1 VNSWRSPQQ
10 RDVSENENDRYE
22 IHKKKR
28 ISQRIFFSI
37 TVERQINGVR
47 LRIRNL
53 TTEDQGVWEC
63 FGTDEDGQQIKKSFQ
78 MLIKGLFYSKKKRVL
93 NKRILFSS
101 NYI

>member
-1 VNSWRSPQQ
+1 M
-10 RDVSENENDRYE
+10 
-22 IHKKKR
+22 IGMKFIKKKEYVKGF
-28 ISQRIFFSI
+28 SFSI

-78 MLIKGLFYSKKKRVL
+78 MLIKGLFYSKKKTCI
-93 NKRILFSS
+93 K
-101 NYI
+101 